1 MTDRYFTPEEAAE
14 FLPAVRRLTQRMVRQ
29 RRALT
34 RALERQE
41 RVRAAV
47 TSNGGG
53 IPASEPV
60 EAQAAVEKA
69 AGAIARCI
77 DGIHE
82 LGALVK
88 DVDRGLVDFPALRD
102 GEEVLLCWKLGEDEI
117 AYWHGVDEGFA
128 GRKELPL

>member
-1 MTDRYFTPEEAAE
+1 
-14 FLPAVRRLTQRMVRQ
+14 MVRQ

-41 RVRAAV
+41 RLRAAV

-53 IPASEPV
+53 IPAGEPV

-102 GEEVLLCWKLGEDEI
+102 GEEVLLCWRVGEDEI
-117 AYWHGVDEGFA
+117 GFWHPVDEGFS
-128 GRKELPL
+128 GRRPL

>member
-1 MTDRYFTPEEAAE
+1 VADRYFTPEEASDL
-14 FLPAVRRLTQRMVRQ
+14 LPAVRRLAQRMVRH

-41 RVRAAV
+41 RLRAAV

-53 IPASEPV
+53 IQAREPAD
-60 EAQAAVEKA
+60 AQAQVEKA
-69 AGAIARCI
+69 VSALARCI
-77 DGIHE
+77 EGIHE

-102 GEEVLLCWKLGEDEI
+102 GEEVLLCWQLGEDDI
-117 AYWHGVDEGFA
+117 GYWHGVDEGFA
-128 GRKELPL
+128 GRKSLPL